1 MKITRLALAFLLF
14 AGAAHAADTST
25 AAPQSAAA
33 PAAATPAAQSKALVG
48 TWDREENVPNT
59 GLVDAQMTFEEGGN
73 FHGQVQVQEHII
85 WTFAGKWQVQDGAIV
100 YDYTESSR
108 ADIPVGTKDK
118 DRIISITPDKLTI
131 QSETGEEVYVR
142 KGSKDDEDLYIGP
155 R

>member
-1 MKITRLALAFLLF
+1 MKLIRFALAFLF
-14 AGAAHAADTST
+14 IAGTAHAAGT
-25 AAPQSAAA
+25 AAPSAAAAA
-33 PAAATPAAQSKALVG
+33 PAAQSEALIG
-48 TWDREENVPNT
+48 TWDREENVPGT
-59 GLVDAQMTFEEGGN
+59 GLVDTQMTFEADGSFN
-73 FHGQVQVQEHII
+73 IQVQVQEHII
-85 WTFAGKWQVQDGAIV
+85 GKFSGMWKVQDGAIL

-142 KGSKDDEDLYIGP
+142 KGGKDDQDLYTGP